1 MTSKTKFRFTQRT
14 IEALAPHPASAA
26 SRSAEY
32 SDAEVVGLR
41 LAVNKA
47 GRKFFYFRFTF
58 NGEKR
63 VIKLGEY
70 GAMSIPDARKK
81 ALEMRADIDAGIDPT
96 VERDRIR
103 GIPTFKDFAL
113 NDYMEWAKGS
123 KRSWNADLSKFNNH
137 LIPKFGNRRLT
148 EITIRDI
155 QLYHAQV
162 RQSHSAGTANRHLSV
177 ISKLYKCAI
186 QWGIVERN
194 PCAGVKKFQ
203 ENNARQ
209 RFLSPDEIR
218 RLYKAMDDMN
228 GRSVMTIAVLKFL
241 LLTGTRRS
249 EALTARWENIDLE
262 RGIWRIPHTKNGRA
276 HHVMLSDEAKALLV
290 KLPRVEGSPWVFP
303 GRDPSKHVVD
313 PRKCLDQLMDAAGI
327 ERIRIHDLRHT
338 FASLCAQSG
347 HDLYLIKQALNHSDI
362 QVTQRYAHLTSDNLR
377 TAVQSVGN
385 IVSQAI
391 QTAERKE
398 DATVAV

>member
-1 MTSKTKFRFTQRT
+1 MTSKTKFRFTQRA
-14 IEALAPHPASAA
+14 IEGLPIHPANAA
-26 SRSAEY
+26 SKSAEF
-32 SDAEVVGLR
+32 SDTEVVGLR
-41 LAVNKA
+41 LLVNKQ

-58 NGEKR
+58 NGQKR

-70 GAMSIPDARKK
+70 GALTIPDARKK
-81 ALEMRADIDAGIDPT
+81 ALEMRADIDAGIDPS

-113 NDYMEWAKGS
+113 NDYMEWAKGT
-123 KRSWNADLSKFNNH
+123 KRSWNADLSKLNNH
-137 LIPKFGNRRLT
+137 LIPKFGSRRLT
-148 EITIRDI
+148 EITMRDV

-162 RQSHSAGTANRHLSV
+162 KQSHCAGTANRHLSV

-186 QWGIVERN
+186 QWGIVERT

-228 GRSVMTIAVLKFL
+228 GRSVMTIAALKFL
-241 LLTGTRRS
+241 LLTGTRRN

-262 RGIWRIPHTKNGRA
+262 RGIWRIPLTKNGRT
-276 HHVMLSDEAKALLV
+276 HHVMLSDEAKELLA
-290 KLPRVEGSPWVFP
+290 KLPREQGSPWVFP

-362 QVTQRYAHLTSDNLR
+362 QVTQRYAHLTSENLR
-377 TAVQSVGN
+377 CAVQSVGS

-391 QTAERKE
+391 HH
-398 DATVAV
+398 ATPKSVEA

>member
-1 MTSKTKFRFTQRT
+1 MTSKTKFRFTQRS
-14 IEALAPHPASAA
+14 IEGLPIHPANAA
-26 SRSAEY
+26 SKSAEY
-32 SDAEVVGLR
+32 SDTEVVGLR
-41 LAVNKA
+41 LLVNKQ
-47 GRKFFYFRFTF
+47 GRKFFYFRYTF
-58 NGEKR
+58 NGQKR

-70 GAMSIPDARKK
+70 GALTIPDARKK
-81 ALEMRADIDAGIDPT
+81 ALEMRADIDAGIDPS

-103 GIPTFKDFAL
+103 GIPTFRDFAL
-113 NDYMEWAKGS
+113 NDYMEWAKGT
-123 KRSWNADLSKFNNH
+123 KRSWNSDLSKLNNH

-148 EITIRDI
+148 EITLRDV

-162 RQSHSAGTANRHLSV
+162 KQSHCAGTANRHLSV
-177 ISKLYKCAI
+177 VSKLYKCAI

-194 PCAGVKKFQ
+194 PCSGVKKFQ

-228 GRSVMTIAVLKFL
+228 GRSVMTIAALKFL
-241 LLTGTRRS
+241 LLTGTRRN

-262 RGIWRIPHTKNGRA
+262 RGIWRIPHTKNGRT
-276 HHVMLSDEAKALLV
+276 HHVMLSDEAKELLV
-290 KLPRVEGSPWVFP
+290 KLPREQGSPWVFA

-377 TAVQSVGN
+377 TAVQSVGS

-391 QTAERKE
+391 QSVENKE
-398 DATVAV
+398 DAAVEA

>member
-1 MTSKTKFRFTQRT
+1 MTNKTKFRFTQRT
-14 IEALAPHPASAA
+14 IDTLPAHPANSA
-26 SRSAEY
+26 SKSAEY
-32 SDAEVVGLR
+32 SDTEVIGLR

-70 GAMSIPDARKK
+70 GAMTIPEARKK

-96 VERDRIR
+96 IERDRIR

-113 NDYMEWAKGS
+113 NDYMEWAKS
-123 KRSWNADLSKFNNH
+123 MKRSWNADLSKFNNH

-148 EITIRDI
+148 EVTMRDI

-177 ISKLYKCAI
+177 ISKMYKCAI
-186 QWGIVERN
+186 QWGVVERN
-194 PCAGVKKFQ
+194 PCTGVKKFQ
-203 ENNARQ
+203 ENNAQQ

-228 GRSVMTIAVLKFL
+228 GRSVMTIASLKLL

-249 EALTARWENIDLE
+249 EALTARWENVDLE

-276 HHVMLSDEAKALLV
+276 HHVMLSDEAKDLLA
-290 KLPRVEGSPWVFP
+290 KLPKVEGSPWVFP

-362 QVTQRYAHLTSDNLR
+362 QVTQRYAHLTSENLR
-377 TAVQSVGN
+377 TAVQSVGS

-391 QTAERKE
+391 QPAENDEGAVTA
-398 DATVAV
+398 A